1 MGKAHYDCDDMTR
14 KASQLASKGNEIQNA
29 FKAIYDKVESMK
41 DGDAWTGGTYDQF
54 VDTVNIATGKLN
66 NIIKSVVSSLP
77 HDIAMNAKA
86 TAETGMATAGVSYQD
101 QQPIELRSLSKTNKG
116 AVWDFDPELTKA
128 SQEAIK
134 SKFKEVKSF
143 MSDCQNTAEQL
154 IESMR
159 STNGEGK
166 VRDLISAYK
175 QLDIVIEQLSTALDS
190 SVQTQTDAFNMH
202 ETLMATKDKIVEAGK
217 DTLDDA
223 VDALNKAADKGKQ
236 TLSDIKSYF
245 IY

>member
-116 AVWDFDPELTKA
+116 AVWD
-128 SQEAIK
+128 
-134 SKFKEVKSF
+134 
-143 MSDCQNTAEQL
+143 
-154 IESMR
+154 
-159 STNGEGK
+159 
-166 VRDLISAYK
+166 
-175 QLDIVIEQLSTALDS
+175 
-190 SVQTQTDAFNMH
+190 
-202 ETLMATKDKIVEAGK
+202 
-217 DTLDDA
+217 
-223 VDALNKAADKGKQ
+223 
-236 TLSDIKSYF
+236 
-245 IY
+245 